1 MSFSFARDDFD
12 AIIEAITHRADLL
25 NLTTNP
31 KHSIDA
37 PSASAPGWPLAHAN
51 AVLVLRIYGRFMPT
65 QQERDKWERIC
76 DIQGREWAAAPT
88 NACTTPRNNMS
99 QPQLSDWL
107 IDSRGGTR
115 TRDPGIMSAVL

>member
-12 AIIEAITHRADLL
+12 AISEAITHRADLL

-37 PSASAPGWPLAHAN
+37 PSASARGWPLAHAN

-65 QQERDKWERIC
+65 QQERQVGTDLRHPRSRM
-76 DIQGREWAAAPT
+76 GRGPHQCVYHTSKQHEPT
-88 NACTTPRNNMS
+88 T
-99 QPQLSDWL
+99 
-107 IDSRGGTR
+107 
-115 TRDPGIMSAVL
+115 VK